1 MLNLVVIKVK
11 FGRDNVKF
19 GRDNVKFGR
28 DINPKPLAAVSFQT
42 P

>member
-28 DINPKPLAAVSFQT
+28 DINPKPLVAVGFQT